1 MKENKRSERNERNLE
16 NQPLR
21 QSDSNESI
29 REVGQ
34 QRREHDNLREADKGS
49 GRSYDYGTPGSERTE
64 SERTESDRSN
74 ISTGRQQASRETVA
88 GTADMKNNQATG
100 RGRDLKRQAGSGSGL
115 SPKMNVTGSDFDGQ
129 NSI

>member
-1 MKENKRSERNERNLE
+1 MKENKRSERNERNME

-21 QSDSNESI
+21 ETGSNESI

-34 QRREHDNLREADKGS
+34 ERREQDNLREADKGS

-64 SERTESDRSN
+64 SDRSN
-74 ISTGRQQASRETVA
+74 VSTERQQASRETVA

-100 RGRDLKRQAGSGSGL
+100 RGRDVKRQAGSGSGL